1 MLKATFPLL
10 TLLLCQAG
18 KTESQQ
24 GVTINNVHIKSDPEY
39 SENVEEGSTIIL
51 TCSADITI
59 PPGLPSQIS
68 YLFYK
73 GENEDILLENDTSH
87 TRYTIESARASHSGY
102 YHCVVAAG
110 SKREKSQPTFVTIK
124 GKLQSP
130 VLTIHPME
138 VTIGNSTELRCETSG
153 ENSPFTFIFYKYKNE
168 QQIRLGEIKDT
179 KITIA
184 TYPLK
189 VAENTEKVYSCK
201 VQGTNMD
208 STSNSSKKVQITVQD
223 PFSDPEFTI
232 EPSNEIFEGDKLTMT
247 CIVQLIS
254 SNPGVQP
261 QLTIVKGVTP
271 INTNAISDFAVEV
284 SKTATAND
292 TGEYKCN
299 AKWNDALKS
308 MKRQV
313 IVTVPVS
320 KPTLKSTPTDGNV
333 VKYGNVSLTCAVS
346 KGSCPITYKFYKEIS
361 GVPLHQR
368 TLNST
373 EAVHYIISVNNE
385 HSGMYSCEA
394 SNSANQ
400 RTQTKKSQNVTITVK
415 VPVSNPT
422 IKLNSLKV
430 IYEPGER
437 ITLHCHSTNG
447 TTPITYSL
455 FLNKR
460 FICSV
465 TGFNTE
471 PATFNVL
478 INETKD
484 GGEFKCK
491 AENEI
496 PNSYKYSEGISFTVK
511 VKNQEDKSSK
521 THQRGPLQH
530 SQGSLKENVEDIYSK
545 VRKMTHPRLN
555 RADSDTLIQEE
566 EADSDRD
573 HEGDYTNIMTSK
585 GNGADSES
593 DCEGDYTNV
602 TSKGKAANADVN
614 FSSDENNEVLY
625 MQLDPSALQ
634 NDNVPQPQERT
645 IYALITLNELRR
657 GAPEKSES

>member
-415 VPVSNPT
+415 DTRRWIYITVIVILLLAVSAA
-422 IKLNSLKV
+422 IL
-430 IYEPGER
+430 
-437 ITLHCHSTNG
+437 TL
-447 TTPITYSL
+447 YL
-455 FLNKR
+455 
-460 FICSV
+460 
-465 TGFNTE
+465 
-471 PATFNVL
+471 TF
-478 INETKD
+478 
-484 GGEFKCK
+484 C
-491 AENEI
+491 
-496 PNSYKYSEGISFTVK
+496 YKNNR